1 MTASD
6 EGDVRI
12 VFADASQ
19 SNRRKIFEAPT
30 ERLDLSALQSE
41 QIIVPLSGETLHQD
55 DLLIVEVK
63 VGTASTA
70 DYALSKIQIPIT
82 KLNKSTKQET
92 PTYLRDSD
100 LRSADVTL
108 TANTWVVLGTY
119 TVSAQ
124 EAIKLGQRIPDNS
137 RIYMEFIE
145 NA

>member
-1 MTASD
+1 MVASD

-12 VFADASQ
+12 VFADADEG
-19 SNRRKIFEAPT
+19 NRRKVFEAPT
-30 ERLDLSALQSE
+30 ERLDGSALQSE
-41 QIIVPLSGETLHQD
+41 QIIVPFSKETLHQD

-70 DYALSKIQIPIT
+70 DYGLSKVQIPIT
-82 KLNKSTKQET
+82 RLNKSTKQET
-92 PTYLRDSD
+92 STFLRDSD
-100 LRSADVTL
+100 LRSADKTL
-108 TANTWVVLGTY
+108 TANTWVELGRY

-137 RIYMEFIE
+137 TIYMEFIE

>member
-12 VFADASQ
+12 RFADASR
-19 SNRRKIFEAPT
+19 SNLRKVFEGPT
-30 ERLDLSALQSE
+30 EALDISTDPRQQL
-41 QIIVPLSGETLHQD
+41 IVPLSKESLHED

-63 VGTASTA
+63 VGTASSA
-70 DYALSKIQIPIT
+70 DYGLSTVRIPIT
-82 KLNKSTKQET
+82 KRNKATGQET

-108 TANTWVVLGTY
+108 ATTWTELGSY

-124 EAIKLGQRIPDNS
+124 EDVKLGHRIPDNS
-137 RIYMEFIE
+137 RVYISFTE

>member
-12 VFADASQ
+12 VFADADEG
-19 SNRRKIFEAPT
+19 NRRKVFEAPT
-30 ERLDLSALQSE
+30 EKLDVSTDPRQ
-41 QIIVPLSGETLHQD
+41 QIIVPFSKETLHQD

-63 VGTASTA
+63 VGTGSTA
-70 DYALSKIQIPIT
+70 DYGLSTVQIPIT
-82 KLNKSTKQET
+82 RLNKSTGQET
-92 PTYLRDSD
+92 ATFLRDSD
-100 LRSADVTL
+100 LRSADKTL
-108 TANTWVVLGTY
+108 TAATWVELGRY

-137 RIYMEFIE
+137 TVYISFTE

>member
-12 VFADASQ
+12 IFSDASQ
-19 SNRRKIFEAPT
+19 LNRRVVFQAPT
-30 ERLDLSALQSE
+30 ERLDGSALQSE
-41 QIIVPLSGETLHQD
+41 QIIVPLSGETVHQD
-55 DLLIVEVK
+55 DLIIVEVK

-70 DYALSKIQIPIT
+70 DYGLSTVQIPIT

-100 LRSADVTL
+100 LRAADVTL
-108 TANTWVVLGTY
+108 TASTWVVLGTY

-124 EAIKLGQRIPDNS
+124 EAVKLGQRIPDNS
-137 RIYMEFIE
+137 RAYISFTE

>member
-1 MTASD
+1 MVDSD

-12 VFADASQ
+12 IFADASS
-19 SNRRKIFEAPT
+19 SNRRKIFEGPT
-30 ERLDLSALQSE
+30 ERLDASTLQSE
-41 QIIVPLSGETLHQD
+41 QVIVPLSTERVHQD
-55 DLLIVEVK
+55 DVIIVEVK
-63 VGTASTA
+63 VGTASSA
-70 DYALSKIQIPIT
+70 DYGLTKVQIPIT

-124 EAIKLGQRIPDNS
+124 ESVKLGQRIPDNS
-137 RIYMEFIE
+137 RIYLALVE

>member
-12 VFADASQ
+12 IFADASS
-19 SNRRKIFEAPT
+19 SNRRKVWEGPT
-30 ERLDLSALQSE
+30 ERLDQSALQSE
-41 QIIVPLSGETLHQD
+41 QIIVPLSGETIHQD
-55 DLLIVEVK
+55 DVLIVEVK

-70 DYALSKIQIPIT
+70 DYGLSSIQIPIT

-92 PTYLRDSD
+92 PTFLRDSD

-108 TANTWVVLGTY
+108 AANTWVVLGTY

-124 EAIKLGQRIPDNS
+124 EGIKLGQRIPDNS
-137 RIYMEFIE
+137 RIYIALVE

>member
-12 VFADASQ
+12 RFADASR
-19 SNRRKIFEAPT
+19 SNLRKIFEGPT
-30 ERLDLSALQSE
+30 ESLDIATDPRQQL
-41 QIIVPLSGETLHQD
+41 IVPLSKESIHED

-70 DYALSKIQIPIT
+70 DYGLSTVRIPIT
-82 KLNKSTKQET
+82 KRNKSTGQET

-108 TANTWVVLGTY
+108 TANVWVELGSC

-124 EAIKLGQRIPDNS
+124 EDLKLGHRIPDNS
-137 RIYMEFIE
+137 RVYISFTE

>member
-12 VFADASQ
+12 IFADASS
-19 SNRRKIFEAPT
+19 SNRRKVFEAPT

-41 QIIVPLSGETLHQD
+41 QIIVPLSKENLHQD
-55 DLLIVEVK
+55 DVLIVEVK

-70 DYALSKIQIPIT
+70 DYGLSKIQIPIT
-82 KLNKSTKQET
+82 KLNKSTGIET

-108 TANTWVVLGTY
+108 SANAWVTLGTY

-124 EAIKLGQRIPDNS
+124 EAVKLGQRIPDNS
-137 RIYMEFIE
+137 RVYMEFIE

>member
-1 MTASD
+1 MVDSD

-12 VFADASQ
+12 VFADASS
-19 SNRRKIFEAPT
+19 SNRRKVFEAPT
-30 ERLDLSALQSE
+30 ERLDGSTLQSE
-41 QIIVPLSGETLHQD
+41 QIIVPFSAETIHQD

-63 VGTASTA
+63 VGTASSA
-70 DYALSKIQIPIT
+70 DYGLSTIQIPIT

-124 EAIKLGQRIPDNS
+124 EAVKLGQRIPDNS
-137 RIYMEFIE
+137 RIYIALVE

>member
-12 VFADASQ
+12 IFSDASQ
-19 SNRRKIFEAPT
+19 LNRRVVFQAPT
-30 ERLDLSALQSE
+30 ERLDGSALQSE
-41 QIIVPLSGETLHQD
+41 QIIVPLSGETVHQD
-55 DLLIVEVK
+55 DLIIVEVK

-70 DYALSKIQIPIT
+70 DYGLSTVQIPIT

-100 LRSADVTL
+100 IRAADVTL
-108 TANTWVVLGTY
+108 TASTWVVLGTY

-124 EAIKLGQRIPDNS
+124 EAVKLGQRIPDNS
-137 RIYMEFIE
+137 RAYISFTE